1 MNERLKSDFEDWKRQ
16 PENQA
21 GEVTSSQLRQAT
33 QKLKQYDSDGVP
45 VMTAALAT
53 FLLQY
58 EQ

>member
-1 MNERLKSDFEDWKRQ
+1 MNERLKRDFEEWKKQ
-16 PENQA
+16 PGNRE
-21 GEVTSSQLRQAT
+21 GEVTSSQIRQAT

-45 VMTAALAT
+45 VMTAELAT

>member
-1 MNERLKSDFEDWKRQ
+1 MNERLKRDFEEWKSQ
-16 PENQA
+16 PGNQA
-21 GEVTSSQLRQAT
+21 GEVTSSQIRQAT

-45 VMTAALAT
+45 LMTAALAT